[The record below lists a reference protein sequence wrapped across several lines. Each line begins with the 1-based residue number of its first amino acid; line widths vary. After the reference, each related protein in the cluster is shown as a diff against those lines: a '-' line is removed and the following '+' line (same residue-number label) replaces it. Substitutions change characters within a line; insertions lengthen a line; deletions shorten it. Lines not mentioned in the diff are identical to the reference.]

1 MLRLIGRAREYT
13 GRTAILS
20 GGIAF
25 RYEDLL
31 GASHRLAS
39 ALLDGR
45 DDLKEAPVAF
55 MVPPGFDYVRTLWAI
70 WRAGGI
76 AVPLCLSHPPPALRF
91 VLEDTRC
98 AVAVVSAECRA
109 SLTGTARRLGIRV
122 AALSHGSPAPPVA
135 LPEVDPLR
143 RAMILYTSGTTSRPK
158 GVVLTHANLE
168 AQIATLVQA
177 WGWTQDDHTLCVL
190 PLHHIHG
197 IVNVVGCALWAGA
210 RCEFLP
216 EFSPAGVLDSFAAGR
231 VNVFMAV
238 PTIYHKLIA
247 AWEKLP
253 DDRQRDL
260 SRKMRDF
267 RLMVSGSAAL
277 PVSVLERWR
286 AISGHTLLERYGM
299 TEVGMA
305 LSNPLHGE
313 RRPGF
318 VGPPLP
324 GVQVRLA
331 DDLGNDVPAG
341 EPGEILVRGKNVFR
355 EYWNLPEATRE
366 AFTPD
371 GWFKTGD
378 IAVVERGYFRILG
391 RRSVDII
398 KSGGYKISALEIE
411 EALRSHPAVRDCSV
425 VGIENEE
432 WGEIV
437 AAAVVPR
444 ESGVDFEEMDRW
456 LRGRLPSYK
465 IPRRWTVT
473 GGLPRNAMGK
483 VMKNELK
490 RLFPA
495 ENPARG
501 SRDRAHGEEE
511 IGT

>member
-1 MLRLIGRAREYT
+1 MLELIERARRYA

-20 GGIAF
+20 GGAAF
-25 RYEDLL
+25 SYEDLL
-31 GASHRLAS
+31 EASRRLAS
-39 ALLDGR
+39 VLLGGR
-45 DDLKEAPVAF
+45 EDLREAPVAF
-55 MVPPGFDYVRTLWAI
+55 MVPPGFDYVRTQWAI

-98 AVAVVSAECRA
+98 AAVVVAPERRA
-109 SLTGTARRLGIRV
+109 WLTEPARQLGIRLV
-122 AALSHGSPAPPVA
+122 VLSNGSPEPAVA

-168 AQIATLVQA
+168 AQISTLVRA
-177 WGWTQDDHTLCVL
+177 WGWTQEDHTLCVL
-190 PLHHIHG
+190 PLHHVHG
-197 IVNVVGCALWAGA
+197 IVNVVACALWAGA
-210 RCEFLP
+210 RCEFPP
-216 EFSPAGVLDSFAAGR
+216 EFSPAGVLDSFAEGR

-247 AWEKLP
+247 AWENLP
-253 DDRQRDL
+253 GDRQRDL
-260 SRKMRDF
+260 SRKMQGF

-299 TEVGMA
+299 TEIGMA

-318 VGPPLP
+318 VGTPLP
-324 GVQVRLA
+324 GVEVRLA
-331 DDLGNDVPAG
+331 DDLGNDVPEG
-341 EPGEILVRGKNVFR
+341 EPGEIYVRGKNVFL

-366 AFTPD
+366 AFTAE

-378 IAVVERGYFRILG
+378 IAVVERGCFRILG
-391 RRSVDII
+391 RKSVDII

-411 EALRSHPAVRDCSV
+411 EELRSHPAVRDCGV
-425 VGIENEE
+425 VGIESEE
-432 WGEIV
+432 WGEVV

-444 ESGVDFEEMDRW
+444 ESGVDFEELDRW

-465 IPRRWTVT
+465 LPRRWAAAED
-473 GGLPRNAMGK
+473 LPRNAMGK
-483 VMKNELK
+483 VTKHDLK
-490 RLFPA
+490 RLFS
-495 ENPARG
+495 G
-501 SRDRAHGEEE
+501 
-511 IGT
+511 